1 MHELLLINI
10 SQNKEVSKP
19 HIFILNKLYFIYKYQ
34 MYTLYNFWKKHFE
47 SRIYRVRG
55 VKSELLKHQVKLGR
69 NEYLGITITNDGQR
83 TLLLLMY
90 HLYLIL

>member
-34 MYTLYNFWKKHFE
+34 MYTLYNFWKKNILKAGYTE
-47 SRIYRVRG
+47 YV
-55 VKSELLKHQVKLGR
+55 ELSLSCWSTKLNLGD
-69 NEYLGITITNDGQR
+69 EYLDITITNDGKR
-83 TLLLLMY
+83 TSLLLMY
-90 HLYLIL
+90 HLYFIL